1 MYNPFRKRASEN
13 LPNSDAFLPLVSHAP
28 VEYILQNHSG
38 DDLLGKLAFLLG
50 TPGSGKTT
58 FGRLF
63 EFESLMTLHHMVTN
77 PSFKNLAKVLSDF
90 GAISESGPSI
100 LAARLPM
107 DAEYREIWELPYDES
122 VKRGLF
128 LNLLQSRCV
137 LTWCNAL
144 SDQSV
149 ADNAIEI
156 VTTRQSPGALGNIGG
171 NSFEELRSNAVELES
186 TVYDVIHAL
195 VPRSANQIATML
207 TRPYDPLSCITG
219 FAVKLDHADNTVT
232 FLKPMLIVDDAH
244 ELHSS
249 QFSSLT
255 DFLIRRDLKMARWI
269 LTRYDIAVSANEWI
283 QDQSTEG
290 YAGRQ
295 LGRDFTVLLTN
306 QGDLAHKRAFRNAAQ
321 DIASRYLQEM
331 PIFMRSRQTKLSA
344 LLTDTCKGISP
355 SNVEKLRGKVNADIQ
370 SLRIT
375 EERAG
380 KLQTLVDSYAGA
392 ENEPEDIKLAMLR
405 ILLHRYAK
413 RTPQQEL
420 FAEIIDAEPKRELSA
435 DAGVM
440 SAARLHLMHEF
451 GRPYY
456 YGADMLA
463 DSGNGNIEQFLR
475 TADELITT
483 IESKLIRKKHSC
495 LLSAEEQHRLIKD
508 VATKTIDEWD
518 FPMHKQV
525 RMLIDFIGMKAVE
538 VSVTPN
544 AYLDHGA
551 NAYGV
556 LRSDFQKMRVDYP
569 ELTTVLHFA
578 AAYNALSII
587 PSYHC
592 KNEAWTLFQLGG
604 YPIIKYGLP
613 FNKGGFVEGGMR
625 SLFTAIGGAVQ

>member
-156 VTTRQSPGALGNIGG
+156 ITTRQSPGALGNIGG
-171 NSFEELRSNAVELES
+171 NSFEELRSNAIELES
-186 TVYDVIHAL
+186 AVYDVIHAL

-219 FAVKLDHADNTVT
+219 LAVKLDHADNTVT

-255 DFLIRRDLKMARWI
+255 DFLIRRDLKMARWV

-290 YAGRQ
+290 YAGRH
-295 LGRDFTVLLTN
+295 LE
-306 QGDLAHKRAFRNAAQ
+306 
-321 DIASRYLQEM
+321 ISR
-331 PIFMRSRQTKLSA
+331 I
-344 LLTDTCKGISP
+344 
-355 SNVEKLRGKVNADIQ
+355 
-370 SLRIT
+370 
-375 EERAG
+375 
-380 KLQTLVDSYAGA
+380 
-392 ENEPEDIKLAMLR
+392 
-405 ILLHRYAK
+405 
-413 RTPQQEL
+413 
-420 FAEIIDAEPKRELSA
+420 RELS
-435 DAGVM
+435 GM
-440 SAARLHLMHEF
+440 
-451 GRPYY
+451 P
-456 YGADMLA
+456 
-463 DSGNGNIEQFLR
+463 LR
-475 TADELITT
+475 ISLLGIC
-483 IESKLIRKKHSC
+483 RKCPFSC
-495 LLSAEEQHRLIKD
+495 DHVK
-508 VATKTIDEWD
+508 
-518 FPMHKQV
+518 
-525 RMLIDFIGMKAVE
+525 
-538 VSVTPN
+538 PN
-544 AYLDHGA
+544 
-551 NAYGV
+551 
-556 LRSDFQKMRVDYP
+556 
-569 ELTTVLHFA
+569 
-578 AAYNALSII
+578 
-587 PSYHC
+587 
-592 KNEAWTLFQLGG
+592 
-604 YPIIKYGLP
+604 
-613 FNKGGFVEGGMR
+613 
-625 SLFTAIGGAVQ
+625 

>member
-1 MYNPFRKRASEN
+1 
-13 LPNSDAFLPLVSHAP
+13 
-28 VEYILQNHSG
+28 
-38 DDLLGKLAFLLG
+38 
-50 TPGSGKTT
+50 
-58 FGRLF
+58 
-63 EFESLMTLHHMVTN
+63 
-77 PSFKNLAKVLSDF
+77 
-90 GAISESGPSI
+90 
-100 LAARLPM
+100 
-107 DAEYREIWELPYDES
+107 
-122 VKRGLF
+122 
-128 LNLLQSRCV
+128 
-137 LTWCNAL
+137 
-144 SDQSV
+144 
-149 ADNAIEI
+149 
-156 VTTRQSPGALGNIGG
+156 
-171 NSFEELRSNAVELES
+171 
-186 TVYDVIHAL
+186 
-195 VPRSANQIATML
+195 
-207 TRPYDPLSCITG
+207 
-219 FAVKLDHADNTVT
+219 
-232 FLKPMLIVDDAH
+232 
-244 ELHSS
+244 
-249 QFSSLT
+249 
-255 DFLIRRDLKMARWI
+255 
-269 LTRYDIAVSANEWI
+269 
-283 QDQSTEG
+283 
-290 YAGRQ
+290 
-295 LGRDFTVLLTN
+295 
-306 QGDLAHKRAFRNAAQ
+306 
-321 DIASRYLQEM
+321 
-331 PIFMRSRQTKLSA
+331 MRSRQTKLSA

-483 IESKLIRKKHSC
+483 IESKLIRKKQSY

-508 VATKTIDEWD
+508 VAIKTIDEWD

>member
-38 DDLLGKLAFLLG
+38 DDLLGKLVFLLG

-63 EFESLMTLHHMVTN
+63 QFESLMTLHHMVTN

-100 LAARLPM
+100 LAARLTM
-107 DAEYREIWELPYDES
+107 DAEYREIWELPYDDNI
-122 VKRGLF
+122 KRGLF

-144 SDQSV
+144 SDQGI
-149 ADNAIEI
+149 ADDTVEI
-156 VTTRQSPGALGNIGG
+156 VTTRQSPGALESIGG
-171 NSFEELRSNAVELES
+171 SRFAELRSKAVEIES
-186 TVYDVIHAL
+186 TIYDVIHAL
-195 VPRSANQIATML
+195 VPRSTDQISVAL
-207 TRPYDPLSCITG
+207 TRPYDPLPCIAG
-219 FAVKLDHADNTVT
+219 FAVKLDHTDTVT

-249 QFSSLT
+249 QFSNLT
-255 DFLIRRDLKMARWI
+255 DFLIRRDFKIARWI
-269 LTRYDIAVSANEWI
+269 LTRYDIAISANDWI
-283 QDQSTEG
+283 QEQSTEG
-290 YAGRQ
+290 QTGRQ

-306 QGDLAHKRAFRNAAQ
+306 QGDPAHRRTFRNAAQ

-331 PIFMRSRQTKLSA
+331 PIFMRSHQTKLSA
-344 LLTDTCKGISP
+344 LLADTCKGISP
-355 SNVEKLRGKVNADIQ
+355 SNIEKLRGRVNADIQ

-375 EERAG
+375 KERVG
-380 KLQTLVDSYAGA
+380 KLQALVDSYAGA
-392 ENEPEDIKLAMLR
+392 ESEPKDVQLSMLR

-435 DAGVM
+435 DAGIM
-440 SAARLHLMHEF
+440 AAAKLHLMHEF
-451 GRPYY
+451 DRPYY
-456 YGADMLA
+456 YGSDMLA

-475 TADELITT
+475 TADELITI
-483 IESKLIRKKHSC
+483 IETKLIRKKQNY
-495 LLSAEEQHRLIKD
+495 LLSAEEQHRLIKN
-508 VATKTIDEWD
+508 VAARTIDEWD

-525 RMLIDFIGMKAVE
+525 RLLIDFIGAKAVE
-538 VSVTPN
+538 SSMTPN

-551 NAYGV
+551 NSYGV
-556 LRSDFQKMRVDYP
+556 LRSDFQKTRTDYP

-592 KNEAWTLFQLGG
+592 KNETWTLFQLGG
-604 YPIIKYGLP
+604 YPIIKHGLP

-625 SLFTAIGGAVQ
+625 SLFTAIKGTVL